1 MSTLLDEAII
11 DATEARKAFERK
23 VKNEILEE
31 HSAEIKEAISLL
43 MEQEESL
50 ESFFSEAGSAE
61 EETVDMGGDLSDH
74 DIDLSGQVPYTGS
87 ELLGKDGSD
96 SSPYAPDSDE
106 DGVEITLDLKDFA
119 KSMNP
124 ELYEEPEPEEDSV
137 EDFEE
142 EPMAEEPVD
151 LGAEEEVVPEAE
163 PAPEAGA
170 EADAETDTGLLE
182 VPDAVLQEA
191 LEMLV
196 QEEMGLENI
205 ESEVAKVIEGLEFD
219 YEPKPTGWGFG
230 ANTPT
235 AYKLEAHELVDAVEQ

>member
-11 DATEARKAFERK
+11 DAAEARKAFERK

-43 MEQEESL
+43 IEQEESL
-50 ESFFSEAGSAE
+50 ESFFSETGSAE
-61 EETVDMGGDLSDH
+61 EAAVDMGVELSDH

-106 DGVEITLDLKDFA
+106 DEVEITLDLKDFA

-124 ELYEEPEPEEDSV
+124 ELYEEPEPEEDSI

-142 EPMAEEPVD
+142 ELMAEEPISF
-151 LGAEEEVVPEAE
+151 EAE
-163 PAPEAGA
+163 ATAAPEG
-170 EADAETDTGLLE
+170 DG
-182 VPDAVLQEA
+182 
-191 LEMLV
+191 
-196 QEEMGLENI
+196 
-205 ESEVAKVIEGLEFD
+205 S
-219 YEPKPTGWGFG
+219 
-230 ANTPT
+230 
-235 AYKLEAHELVDAVEQ
+235 